1 MNEKPIK
8 NKRIAFLATDGF
20 EESELFEPMHVL
32 QNAGAIVDIISLQK
46 GHITAWNKDAWG
58 KSVRV
63 DFDASHADA
72 TEYAALVIPGGVMN
86 PDKLRMSK
94 EAIRFAEQFSNAGK
108 PIAAICHGP
117 WVLIEMGILN
127 GRHVTSWPSLKTDL
141 KNAGAHWVDVPVIA
155 DNGIITSRKPEDIP
169 FFCKKIIEEIMEE
182 SHAPH
187 KSKKVDQQQPSV
199 TQ

>member
-1 MNEKPIK
+1 MTEKPIK

-20 EESELFEPMHVL
+20 EESELFETQDIL
-32 QNAGAIVDIISLQK
+32 QKAGAIVDIISLQK

-58 KSVRV
+58 RSARV
-63 DFDASHADA
+63 DFDVTHADA

-94 EAIRFAEQFSNAGK
+94 EAIRFAVQFSNAGK

-117 WVLIEMGILN
+117 WVLIEMGILD
-127 GRHVTSWPSLKTDL
+127 GRNVTSWPSLKTDL

-155 DNGIITSRKPEDIP
+155 DNGLITSRKPEDIP
-169 FFCKKIIEEIMEE
+169 VFCRKIIEEIMEE
-182 SHAPH
+182 NHPAQ
-187 KSKKVDQQQPSV
+187 KSKQSHPTNASMN
-199 TQ
+199 